1 MSHRVWNDLT
11 PQVPPV
17 VAHGRQTVAV
27 VPFTAT
33 LGGMRPHVMLRVGE
47 DTDSQLMQLTASE
60 ARQIA
65 IALLQ
70 SAEKIESTR
79 PQPVRTN

>member
-1 MSHRVWNDLT
+1 MSHKVWNDLT

-27 VPFTAT
+27 VPFTAI

-47 DTDSQLMQLTASE
+47 ETDSQLMPLTPTE

-65 IALLQ
+65 ISLLQ
-70 SAEKIESTR
+70 AAEKVEFVTTR
-79 PQPVRTN
+79 PSA